1 MIAGWEDNSKIC
13 VDSLYSAKKLREL
26 SRANALD
33 GRQMNVGHQCT
44 HATRASLTLCAGV
57 GQISSGTRRRYGR
70 GACVLSPTAAAAA
83 ASSLPLCAG
92 RVGALTRASDVESFS
107 TRGGADGHLLRR
119 GEAFS
124 HLRACHSGP
133 LLRSSISS
141 RRRELLAR
149 VNVLSLNREMVYLR
163 RRFRKVSLIRGGG
176 PIDPRAH
183 GGVARVAPSPRVL
196 VFIFSQSVLA
206 ALACAVTFGRD
217 AYFSMSVPSHWTQ
230 PAGLRLQRSALSL
243 RLHLGF
249 GSPALSSFRHFELR
263 TGTLLQSVGL

>member
-1 MIAGWEDNSKIC
+1 MAIYFAEEKPFRT
-13 VDSLYSAKKLREL
+13 SA
-26 SRANALD
+26 
-33 GRQMNVGHQCT
+33 Q
-44 HATRASLTLCAGV
+44 
-57 GQISSGTRRRYGR
+57 
-70 GACVLSPTAAAAA
+70 
-83 ASSLPLCAG
+83 
-92 RVGALTRASDVESFS
+92 
-107 TRGGADGHLLRR
+107 
-119 GEAFS
+119 
-124 HLRACHSGP
+124 CHSGP

-149 VNVLSLNREMVYLR
+149 VNVLSLNREMVYRR
-163 RRFRKVSLIRGGG
+163 RRFRKVSLMRGGG

-217 AYFSMSVPSHWTQ
+217 AYFSMSVPSHWTRQ
-230 PAGLRLQRSALSL
+230 AGLRLQRSALSL
-243 RLHLGF
+243 QLHLGF